1 MYRNYSWYKATEP
14 KSYES
19 EIYDNGLN
27 FERPSISVDPS
38 KWEPLAIERLSKD
51 AAGYVYGSAGTRET
65 TDKNH
70 ESYKRWS
77 IIPNRLVKSDFPDL
91 RTKLFGR
98 EYSFP
103 IALGPVGVQRI
114 VNPEGE
120 HGSSKAA
127 TLEHVPYVISTAASM
142 SFEEIAESSGPG
154 ERWYQLYWPSNENN
168 DITAS
173 LLKRAKSI
181 DCKVLV
187 VTLDTYI
194 LGWRPSDMDNGY
206 DPFLKPD
213 KIGVAL
219 GLSDPV
225 FRKRFKQEH
234 GVEVEEDLHKAAR
247 EFSGIIFPGLSHDWE
262 DLKFIRENWDGPI
275 VLKGIQ
281 SVADAK
287 KAAEFGVDGIVVS
300 NHGGR
305 QQDGG
310 VASLTMLPKIVDAV
324 GDKLEIL
331 FDSGIRSGSDIVKA
345 LALGAKMVLI
355 GRPYIYGLGIA
366 GTKGVRHVIRC
377 LLGDLELTLHLSGVP
392 SIAPEHLNRD
402 LLLYEDH

>member
-19 EIYDNGLN
+19 EIYDNGLK
-27 FERPSISVDPS
+27 FERPSISVDPRS
-38 KWEPLAIERLSKD
+38 WEPLAMDRLSKD
-51 AAGYVYGSAGTRET
+51 ATGYVYGSAGKRET
-65 TDKNH
+65 TEKNA
-70 ESYKRWS
+70 ESYKKWS
-77 IIPNRLVKSDFPDL
+77 IIPNRLVKSDFPNL
-91 RTKLFGR
+91 GTKLFGR
-98 EYSFP
+98 NYSFP
-103 IALGPVGVQRI
+103 IALGPVGVQLI
-114 VNPEGE
+114 FNPEGE
-120 HGSSKAA
+120 RGSSKAA
-127 TLEHVPYVISTAASM
+127 TLEHVPYIISTASSL

-154 ERWYQLYWPSNENN
+154 ERWYQLYWPKNEDN

-181 DCKVLV
+181 NCEVLV

-213 KIGVAL
+213 QVGVAL

-225 FRKRFKQEH
+225 FRKRFKEEH
-234 GVEVEEDLHKAAR
+234 GVEVEQDLHKAAR
-247 EFSGIIFPGLSHDWE
+247 EFSGIIFPGTSHDWE
-262 DLKFIRENWDGPI
+262 DLKFLRQHWDGPI

-287 KAAEFGVDGIVVS
+287 KAAEFGIDGIVVS

-324 GDKLEIL
+324 GDKLEII
-331 FDSGIRSGSDIVKA
+331 FDSGIRSGADIVKA

-355 GRPYIYGLGIA
+355 GRPYVYGLAIA

-377 LLGDLELTLHLSGVP
+377 LLGDLELTLHLSGIP
-392 SIAPEHLNRD
+392 SIAPKDLNRD
-402 LLLYEDH
+402 ILYYEG